1 MTKNISAILIAGPTA
16 SGKSA
21 AALKLAAMRN
31 GEIVNA
37 DAMQVYADL
46 RVLTARPSPQEE
58 RQEPHH
64 LYGVIDGAQ
73 ACSAGIWAE
82 MASRASDEI
91 QARGKLP
98 IFVGGTGLYMKVLEE
113 GLSPIPDVPAS
124 IRHAAA
130 ARREAL
136 GASAFQAEVISRD
149 PAMSRLPEG
158 DRQRLLRAWEVFEAT
173 GRALSA
179 WQSEP
184 RQPVLHGPL
193 ERWLILPERD
203 ALYDRCNQ
211 RFDQML
217 EQGALEEVRGLRNKK
232 LDPTLPLMKSLGVPE
247 LSAHLSGLVALEDA
261 RERAKQNTRRFAKR
275 QLTWFKNQT
284 PDWDIWKG

>member
-91 QARGKLP
+91 QARGKVP
-98 IFVGGTGLYMKVLEE
+98 IFVGGTGLYMKTLEE
-113 GLSPIPDVPAS
+113 GLSPIPDVPS
-124 IRHAAA
+124 TIREAAA

-136 GASAFQAEVISRD
+136 GASAFRAEVISRD

-158 DRQRLLRAWEVFEAT
+158 DRQRLLRAWEVFEST

-179 WQSEP
+179 WQAEP
-184 RQPVLHGPL
+184 RQPVLHGLL
-193 ERWLILPERD
+193 ERWLILPEREE
-203 ALYDRCNQ
+203 LYDRCNQ

-217 EQGALEEVRGLRNKK
+217 EQGALEEVRGLMNKK

-247 LSAHLSGLVALEDA
+247 LSAHLSGLITLEDA
-261 RERAKQNTRRFAKR
+261 QERAKQNTRRFAKR

-284 PDWDIWKG
+284 PDWDIWKR